1 MGSVA
6 LIAGFAAALAI
17 AGAVLQEIAHRRAQ
31 DRERV
36 IARVEAVSRRAPM
49 RAVGSGARG
58 AFASWLEETTL
69 GIGIAPRPWHGVA
82 ARGLAIL
89 LCAAGAFGWG
99 VPGAILLPC
108 VFAALLGLELMR
120 RRRRRRALLLAQLPA
135 FLDHVVR
142 AVHAGASIPHGLA
155 SAAGESVEPLRGL
168 FDRVERQTRL
178 GASLEDA
185 LEKAGAG
192 HGLRELHMVALVIRL
207 NQRYG
212 GSIREILSG
221 IVTMIRQHERAQRE
235 VLALTAETR
244 VSAWVLALLPIALAL
259 YIAWMNPG
267 YLQSM
272 WMDSVGR
279 TLLSVAL
286 GLQAAGSL
294 LLWRMVRSI

>member
-221 IVTMIRQHERAQRE
+221 IGE